1 MDDPTLFTGIA
12 TDELYLTRAE
22 CYVRQGDSSKALDDL
37 NTLMSKRIK
46 KADFSPY
53 SLPVPDGLLKLILT
67 ERRKELLFR
76 ALRWTDL
83 RRLNKEAEFR
93 DTLYRFING
102 KKYELL
108 PGSDRYTLQIDRNS
122 IDISGLQQN
131 P

>member
-1 MDDPTLFTGIA
+1 M
-12 TDELYLTRAE
+12 TDYYR
-22 CYVRQGDSSKALDDL
+22 
-37 NTLMSKRIK
+37 
-46 KADFSPY
+46 
-53 SLPVPDGLLKLILT
+53 LILT

-102 KKYELL
+102 KKYQLL
-108 PGSDRYTLQIDRNS
+108 PGSDRYTLQIDRNTIS
-122 IDISGLQQN
+122 ISGIQQN